1 MIFHFSLFTFPF
13 QRRQP
18 FFYLFTFLPLNSVHD
33 EPCQISK
40 VDDGEHGTFPALHLI
55 GRAAEEPHEQHAGEH
70 HDEVECGYASYVHG
84 LDEARY
90 ADDHEDVKHV
100 GAYHVA
106 YGYVAVALFCRHH
119 TGGEFWHRGATCH
132 DGQANHSIRHTET
145 GGHERGVVDKHVG
158 AGDET
163 QQTDNE
169 HYDRFKYRCS

>member
-18 FFYLFTFLPLNSVHD
+18 FFTFLPLNSVHD

-106 YGYVAVALFCRHH
+106 YGYVAFAFTTKFFWPQTAQQRISRIF
-119 TGGEFWHRGATCH
+119 EFFGAPDKPCGVGCA
-132 DGQANHSIRHTET
+132 DANPKLLLNDT
-145 GGHERGVVDKHVG
+145 
-158 AGDET
+158 
-163 QQTDNE
+163 
-169 HYDRFKYRCS
+169 